1 MVYCRCGKQKEKKQ
15 WFSRKISTVF
25 LSDFSRTS
33 EQPIISSA
41 KIPLQLSF
49 DSDEKSAKMAE
60 FGIAWTYFL
69 T

>member
-1 MVYCRCGKQKEKKQ
+1 MVYRHCGKQKEKKQ
-15 WFSRKISTVF
+15 WLSRKISTVF

-33 EQPIISSA
+33 EQPICSA

-49 DSDEKSAKMAE
+49 DSDGKSAKMAE
-60 FGIAWTYFL
+60 FAIAWTYFL